1 MTQPTPMSDAPL
13 VLDGDLDVFSIHLQW
28 ERLQPL
34 LQGGP
39 EPVLDLAAVGDL
51 DLSGLQL
58 LAALD
63 RDLRARGG
71 RLVLA
76 GVQPAWRDRFRP
88 LGLGSFFEEAAP

>member
-1 MTQPTPMSDAPL
+1 MTQATPAPDAPL

-39 EPVLDLAAVGDL
+39 EAHLDLSGVGDL

-63 RDLRARGG
+63 RDLRSRGG
-71 RLVLA
+71 RLVLT
-76 GVQPAWRDRFRP
+76 GLQPAWLDRLRP
-88 LGLGSFFEEAAP
+88 LGLAGLFAEGAP